1 MMNEVL
7 GSFLAFTVFC
17 TELRISLGTQNRCS
31 RVSSGKYRHFSENER
46 IKLREKAKEMF
57 YFGYD
62 NYMNFAFP
70 KDELDPIHCTGRG
83 PDHDNPSNI
92 NINDVLGDYSLGL
105 LESLGTL
112 AIMGNSSE
120 FKRAVQLVIDSVTF
134 EKNNTVQVF
143 EATIRV
149 LGSLLSAHL
158 IIKDPLQ
165 PFGDMV
171 PLDYDNE
178 LLLLAHDIANR
189 LMAAFETATKIPYPR
204 VNLVDGLPS
213 ILYNETCTAG
223 AGTIIL
229 EFGILSR
236 LLGDPVFENFA
247 RKAVEALWKRRS
259 LETGLLGSAINV
271 VTGEWTGKMSGLGA
285 GLDSFYEYLLKGY
298 IMFGETEDLKRFNDI
313 YKAINRYLRK
323 GRLKCNEGNGSTP
336 LYVNVHMNSGQT
348 ANLWIDALSASF
360 AGVQVLKGDI
370 REAICT
376 HALYYAIWKKYEAMP
391 ERFNWQTKQ
400 SEVHFSPLRPELIE
414 STYLLHQATHHPFYL
429 HVGREIMRDI
439 EKYSKAR
446 CGYATLHDVND
457 KTQEDRM
464 ESFFLSETCKYLY
477 LLFDDNNHLNQDASN
492 YIFSTEGHVFRI
504 DSRFRKRP
512 WDEESRMFAQRT
524 TKRTFHTQSSG
535 GYNDS
540 IGCVSF
546 CSDLNSPLPM
556 DIRYWKEVEAA
567 VGV

>member
-1 MMNEVL
+1 
-7 GSFLAFTVFC
+7 
-17 TELRISLGTQNRCS
+17 
-31 RVSSGKYRHFSENER
+31 
-46 IKLREKAKEMF
+46 MF

-259 LETGLLGSAINV
+259 LETGLLGNAINV

-348 ANLWIDALSASF
+348 ANLWVDALSASF

-439 EKYSKAR
+439 EKHSKAR

-477 LLFDDNNHLNQDASN
+477 LLFDENNHLNQDASN

-512 WDEESRMFAQRT
+512 WDEESKMFAQRT
-524 TKRTFHTQSSG
+524 TKRTFNTQSSG

>member
-1 MMNEVL
+1 MYKVL

-17 TELRISLGTQNRCS
+17 TELKISSGTQNDDS
-31 RVSSGKYRHFSENER
+31 RVSSGKYRYFSENER
-46 IKLREKAKEMF
+46 IKLREEARQMF

-70 KDELDPIHCTGRG
+70 KDELDPIHCRGRG
-83 PDHDNPSNI
+83 PDYDNPSNI
-92 NINDVLGDYSLGL
+92 NINDVLGDFSLGL

-112 AIMGNSSE
+112 AVMGNSSE

-178 LLLLAHDIANR
+178 LLLLAHDVANR
-189 LMAAFETATKIPYPR
+189 LMAAFETSATKIPYPR
-204 VNLVDGLPS
+204 VNLLYGLPS
-213 ILYNETCTAG
+213 IVYNETCTAG

-236 LLGDPVFENFA
+236 LLGDPVFETFS

-259 LETGLLGSAINV
+259 VETGLLGNPINV
-271 VTGEWTGKMSGLGA
+271 ETGEWTGKMSGLGA

-323 GRLKCNEGNGSTP
+323 GRPKCNEGNGSTP

-370 REAICT
+370 KEAICT
-376 HALYYAIWKKYEAMP
+376 HALYYAIWKKYGAMP
-391 ERFNWQTKQ
+391 ERFNWQIKQ

-439 EKYSKAR
+439 EKHNKA
-446 CGYATLHDVND
+446 
-457 KTQEDRM
+457 
-464 ESFFLSETCKYLY
+464 
-477 LLFDDNNHLNQDASN
+477 
-492 YIFSTEGHVFRI
+492 
-504 DSRFRKRP
+504 RKRP
-512 WDEESRMFAQRT
+512 WDEESEKFVQKA
-524 TKRTFHTQSSG
+524 TKRTSYTRSSG
-535 GYNDS
+535 SYNDS
-540 IGCVSF
+540 IGCVRF
-546 CSDLNSPLPM
+546 CGDLTSPLPM
-556 DIRYWKEVEAA
+556 DIRYWEEVEAA
-567 VGV
+567 VGI